1 MSGLDGAAVTAI
13 LRRMTPWPCREWK
26 RIFREV
32 CYPLM
37 QDRRAGAKRMA
48 DLIGDWSLG
57 AISGQGTLFSVIAPD
72 VDAFSGNV
80 ERL

>member
-1 MSGLDGAAVTAI
+1 
-13 LRRMTPWPCREWK
+13 
-26 RIFREV
+26 
-32 CYPLM
+32 
-37 QDRRAGAKRMA
+37 MA

-57 AISGQGTLFSVIAPD
+57 AISGRGTLFSVIAPD